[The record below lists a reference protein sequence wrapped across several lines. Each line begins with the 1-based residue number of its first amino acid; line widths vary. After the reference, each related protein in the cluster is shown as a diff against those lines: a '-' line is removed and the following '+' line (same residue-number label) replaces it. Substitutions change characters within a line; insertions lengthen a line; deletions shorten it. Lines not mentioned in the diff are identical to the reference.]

1 MKEKF
6 LLAIV
11 ITFALSCVQELSS
24 TSANQPSVPQQV
36 KEFTPKSIAQ
46 LMQDH

>member
-24 TSANQPSVPQQV
+24 TTASHLSSPQPV
-36 KEFTPKSIAQ
+36 KEFTPKPIAQ
-46 LMQDH
+46 LMPDH